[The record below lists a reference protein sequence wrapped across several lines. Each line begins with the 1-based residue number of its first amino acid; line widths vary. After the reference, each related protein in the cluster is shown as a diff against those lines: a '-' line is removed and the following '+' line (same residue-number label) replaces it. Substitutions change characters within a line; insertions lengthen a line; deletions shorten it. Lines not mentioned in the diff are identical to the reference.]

1 MNEIKPGR
9 PEAARSGF
17 TSKPAADLVKPQ
29 QYDLMRAPVWTPP
42 AAAPARAGSLNHKRI
57 ESRGFRC

>member
-1 MNEIKPGR
+1 MNELKPGR
-9 PEAARSGF
+9 PQIARSGF
-17 TSKPAADLVKPQ
+17 TKPAADLVKPQ